1 MSDHK
6 TYEVVLVERVL
17 RTYLVSGRDQ
27 DEAIETAMGG
37 YVGAS
42 TVKAFPAEVYEV
54 KTLGVSVSDLRNA
67 GAQQ

>member
-1 MSDHK
+1 MSDRK

-17 RTYLVSGRDQ
+17 RTYLVEGRDK

-37 YVGAS
+37 YVGAT

-54 KTLGVSVSDLRNA
+54 RTLEMVK
-67 GAQQ
+67 